1 MVYSKKMI
9 LQRVETNSEFHEVSS
24 HFVSIRPDISSSKN
38 SGGELTVKSGES
50 IRLTI
55 HHLEV
60 PADTIAH
67 FTVAP
72 VFHQRGLAMSSFILS
87 GEHDNPASKT
97 MQVRVSNESEK
108 DLVISR
114 EDFVFRAVIHSVRY
128 P

>member
-1 MVYSKKMI
+1 MVYSKQLI
-9 LQRVETNSEFHEVSS
+9 LNRIETDPDFHEVSS
-24 HFVSIRPDISSSKN
+24 HFISSKPEILSSKK
-38 SGGELTVKSGES
+38 SVGGITVKSGES

-55 HHLEV
+55 HNFEV

-72 VFHQRGLAMSSFILS
+72 VFHQRGLAMSNFILS
-87 GEHDNPASKT
+87 GEHDTPASKR
-97 MQVRVSNESEK
+97 MKVRVTNESEEE
-108 DLVISR
+108 LVIDG

>member
-1 MVYSKKMI
+1 MVYSNKLI
-9 LQRVETNSEFHEVSS
+9 LQRIETNSEFHEVSG
-24 HFVSIRPDISSSKN
+24 HFVSIRPEISSSKK
-38 SGGELTVKSGES
+38 SVGGLTVKSGES

-55 HHLEV
+55 HNFEV

-72 VFHQRGLAMSSFILS
+72 VFHQRGLVMSSFILS
-87 GEHDNPASKT
+87 GEYDTPASKT
-97 MQVRVSNESEK
+97 MKVRVTNEGEK
-108 DLVISR
+108 ELVING